1 MEQRMDFGA
10 MVKARRQEMSLTL
23 KEIENATSIR
33 MNLLQGIEEGDV
45 EKLISPV
52 YAHGFI
58 TQYAAYL
65 GLEEEARAFQE
76 AIGPSGTPEPEYSY
90 GIGTLEV
97 RDNPGA
103 SVKWVPNFVWLGAS
117 VLIVLG
123 AWFLAKYL
131 EVI

>member
-1 MEQRMDFGA
+1 MNFGDL
-10 MVKARRQEMSLTL
+10 VKARRQEMSLTL
-23 KEIENATSIR
+23 KEVENATSIR
-33 MNLLQGIEEGDV
+33 MNLLQAIEEGDV

-52 YAHGFI
+52 YAQGFI
-58 TQYAAYL
+58 TQYAAFL
-65 GLEEEARAFQE
+65 GLEDEARSFQSTL
-76 AIGPSGTPEPEYSY
+76 APAGAPEQDFSF

-103 SVKWVPNFVWLGAS
+103 SVKWVPNVVWLGAS
-117 VLIVLG
+117 VLILSG